1 MSAYDL
7 TETRTSLRDRQKSA
21 TEELILEAAKRC
33 LKDDLLADLSF
44 AKVAAEA
51 GIAERTIYRYFPT
64 KEALLEAFW
73 RAHQATIKQGPYPD
87 TAAKLIAAG
96 PRVFPEFD
104 KQAEWFRGS
113 LLSQQ
118 GRAVAMH
125 FNNERTAAIRSAV
138 RDGVGDMP
146 EPELTRLCAV
156 VQTLYSAAAWLQMRE
171 FWELSGEESG
181 KAVSEAIAVLL
192 SNARKR
198 TRKSKA
204 ESKS

>member
-1 MSAYDL
+1 MSALDL
-7 TETRTSLRDRQKSA
+7 TEKRASLRDRQKAA

-33 LKDDLLADLSF
+33 FKDDSLADFSF
-44 AKVAAEA
+44 GKVAGEA

-87 TAAKLIAAG
+87 TAAKLITAG

-113 LLSQQ
+113 LLSPQ
-118 GRAVAMH
+118 GRAIAMH
-125 FNNERTAAIRSAV
+125 FNNERTAAVRKAV
-138 RDGVGDMP
+138 RDGVGDLP
-146 EPELTRLCAV
+146 EPEFTQLCAV
-156 VQTLYSAAAWLQMRE
+156 IQTLYSAAAWLQMRE
-171 FWELSGEESG
+171 FWELTGEESG
-181 KAVSEAIAVLL
+181 KAVSEAIEVLL

-198 TRKSKA
+198 ARKSKA
-204 ESKS
+204 ETKS